1 MGSNY
6 GFSDWLT
13 DMQSNWD
20 FSVSVLPWRL
30 LTFAVVMF
38 VLSAVWSLFLLIWR
52 SLTFD
57 IADKDDIIQDRRNC
71 PNSWFFGEDYEK
83 VDKEMKKSVIRSHML
98 KANLG
103 YHTFWNAVVMGRYRL
118 CGAPMNRIYFRV
130 NCFNDNLWDLLIYFK
145 RLFTVYSLM
154 FIWGYPIF
162 LVIALIRMKF
172 HKDPLC

>member
-6 GFSDWLT
+6 GFSDWLA
-13 DMQSNWD
+13 DMQYMVENGISA
-20 FSVSVLPWRL
+20 LPWRL
-30 LTFAVVMF
+30 LTVAAFLF
-38 VLSAVWSLFLLIWR
+38 VLSVICSLYLLILR

-83 VDKEMKKSVIRSHML
+83 VNTEMKKSVIRSYML

-103 YHTFWNAVVMGRYRL
+103 YYTFWNVVIMGYYRL
-118 CGAPMNRIYFRV
+118 CGTPRNKIYFRV
-130 NCFNDNLWDLLIYFK
+130 NRFTDRHWDIFASIK
-145 RLFTVYSLM
+145 QLFTVYSLM
-154 FIWGYPIF
+154 FIWGYPVF
-162 LVIALIRMKF
+162 LVITLIRMKF